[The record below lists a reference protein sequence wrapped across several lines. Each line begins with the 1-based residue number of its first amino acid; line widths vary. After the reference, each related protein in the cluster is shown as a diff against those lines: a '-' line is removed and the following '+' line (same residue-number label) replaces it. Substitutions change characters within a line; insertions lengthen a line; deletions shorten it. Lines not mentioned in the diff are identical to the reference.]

1 MCRKDVTLGGGAE
14 EGSGAWPSGV
24 GWGVRSLGQSP
35 CGTVF
40 GKMSPDK
47 SFLSELSVKQGTGHA
62 G

>member
-14 EGSGAWPSGV
+14 EGSRAWPPRV

-47 SFLSELSVKQGTGHA
+47 SFLSELSVKQGTGHS